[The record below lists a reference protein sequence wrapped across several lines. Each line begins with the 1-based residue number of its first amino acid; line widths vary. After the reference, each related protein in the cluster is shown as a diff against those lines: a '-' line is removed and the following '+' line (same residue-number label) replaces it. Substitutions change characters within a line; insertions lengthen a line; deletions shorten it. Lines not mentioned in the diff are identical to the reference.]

1 MLRLETASFY
11 VAWGLLLFVF
21 ACAYV
26 QGAEFASDKQSATV
40 FGCVIG
46 LAAFF
51 SWLAVEDD
59 PEDDELVDDAD
70 ADAAGGTKEKAS

>member
-1 MLRLETASFY
+1 MVRLETASFY

-26 QGAEFASDKQSATV
+26 QGADFASDKQSATV

-59 PEDDELVDDAD
+59 PEDDELV
-70 ADAAGGTKEKAS
+70 ADAADAASGTKEKAS